1 MASPLEVAFLLANL
15 RAVGLMPD
23 SDFQRLKP
31 GLIEL
36 IRRSVYRESGAGE
49 PQTSLAQFL
58 DESAGKAES
67 PPYDEWSSRV
77 GDEDLWK
84 HVISIFLK
92 LAKDI
97 EVGSFLTRFL
107 LPDDAPES
115 NVVASS
121 ISFEELSNHFDGQ
134 DLPATPLTDKRPG
147 IFDRLGGQ
155 SYELNR
161 ASRAAIDDLNMK
173 VDALEREI
181 ADMRKQGMRS
191 DFPDNNAAT
200 PSFARDVEDERAK
213 KSKIAELQR
222 DLQRELRSAELHASK
237 GETFNAGSARGRA
250 ARIESMLRALGA

>member
-23 SDFQRLKP
+23 SDFQRLNP

-49 PQTSLAQFL
+49 AQTGLSQFL
-58 DESAGKAES
+58 GESAGETE
-67 PPYDEWSSRV
+67 PLPYDEWSSRV
-77 GDEDLWK
+77 GNEELWK
-84 HVISIFLK
+84 HVISIFLTLGREVEAESEMS
-92 LAKDI
+92 LAQFIGSEDDIALNRFFDKDC
-97 EVGSFLTRFL
+97 
-107 LPDDAPES
+107 LPTSP
-115 NVVASS
+115 
-121 ISFEELSNHFDGQ
+121 IS
-134 DLPATPLTDKRPG
+134 AKRPG
-147 IFDRLGGQ
+147 IFDGLEVR
-155 SYELNR
+155 SYEMSR
-161 ASRAAIDDLNMK
+161 GASREALADLSRK

-181 ADMRKQGMRS
+181 ADLRGQSRRS
-191 DFPDNNAAT
+191 DFRDDHVAPHIQSRNA
-200 PSFARDVEDERAK
+200 EDERAK